1 MDKFIFYYVSLLIHN
16 IALIPVVF
24 FSFLFYLMLIFHLFL
39 SDTKER
45 CKLKKNFYPFISIH
59 IPVYNDLIAIRCI
72 KKCLELDYPKNK
84 YEIIVIDD
92 SDDENVKKAID
103 NFKDKIKILRRNTR
117 EGFKAGALNYALK
130 YSKGDIIVI
139 FDSDEIPPKNFL
151 REIVKY
157 FSDKKIA
164 MVQARLNIYNSNQNL
179 ITKFASLLL
188 SFYYNIILSLFYRYE
203 AYHCAGSAVAIR
215 KDVLLKLGG
224 WNQKSVTEDADF
236 SLKLVLNGYKAV
248 YVNNLKVKAE
258 VPFSLISFLKQQA
271 RWTFGLVRGF
281 IENWKK
287 IIFSDLIN
295 IKQKSLIFFQ
305 MFLNY
310 LLGIFILIFT
320 FSGFFVFIFGEP
332 REATLEDLVKTF
344 SIFFLTSGFLSNLY
358 YIALKEKIKVKF
370 ELIFVLLTL
379 GFILLINNSIY
390 FLKAFFTDKFYWH
403 VTPKSLSKP
412 SQLFKK
418 NKK

>member
-1 MDKFIFYYVSLLIHN
+1 MDKFFFYYVSLLIHN

-24 FSFLFYLMLIFHLFL
+24 FSILFYLMLIFHLFL
-39 SDTKER
+39 FDTKER
-45 CKLKKNFYPFISIH
+45 HKSKRNFYPFVSIH

-139 FDSDEIPPKNFL
+139 FDSDEIPPKKFL
-151 REIVKY
+151 KEIVKY
-157 FSDKKIA
+157 FDDEKVA
-164 MVQARLNIYNSNQNL
+164 MVQAKLDIYNSNQNL

-188 SFYYNIILSLFYRYE
+188 GFYYNILLSLLYRNG
-203 AYHCAGSAVAIR
+203 AYHCVGSAVAIR

-224 WNQKSVTEDADF
+224 WNQRSVTEDADF

-248 YVNNLKVKAE
+248 YVKSLKVRAE
-258 VPFSLISFLKQQA
+258 VPFSLISFLRQQA

-287 IIFSDLIN
+287 ILFSNLIN

-305 MFLNY
+305 MFLSY
-310 LLGIFILIFT
+310 LFGIFILIFT

-332 REATLEDLVKTF
+332 RETTLEDLVKTF
-344 SIFFLTSGFLSNLY
+344 SIFLLTSGFLLNLY
-358 YIALKEKIKVKF
+358 YIALKEKIKIKF
-370 ELIFVLLTL
+370 ELVFVLLTL
-379 GFILLINNSIY
+379 GFILLINNTIY
-390 FLKAFFTDKFYWH
+390 FLRAFFTDRFYWH

-412 SQLFKK
+412 SKLFKK